1 MSSLL
6 RGPQPFGVHFDV
18 PVTIS
23 RPTDAGHAN
32 GNKNLTAPSSFLNG
46 NHSRNYSHSA
56 TRDPRSYQKPASS
69 HGYPSSD
76 YTNPQPQQRRH
87 RSPPIYL
94 QEPTPQ
100 WARRQQPQQSS
111 QARQSH
117 YQQQKAHSVIQP
129 PVAAN
134 TPTRGTMSLDTLN
147 AKFFRLSME
156 DLVHDHELTSFLNEH
171 SYSQFSCTWLREIF
185 I

>member
-23 RPTDAGHAN
+23 RPVDAGH
-32 GNKNLTAPSSFLNG
+32 TNG

-56 TRDPRSYQKPASS
+56 TRADPRSYQKPASS
-69 HGYPSSD
+69 HGYPSD
-76 YTNPQPQQRRH
+76 YTNPQPQQSRH

-94 QEPTPQ
+94 QAPTPPQ
-100 WARRQQPQQSS
+100 WARRQQPQQS

-134 TPTRGTMSLDTLN
+134 TPTRGIMSLDTLN

-156 DLVHDHELTSFLNEH
+156 DLVHDHELTSFLKEH
-171 SYSQFSCTWLREIF
+171 SYFRALQRNFDTRLSYWNESVS
-185 I
+185 

>member
-23 RPTDAGHAN
+23 RPVDAGH
-32 GNKNLTAPSSFLNG
+32 TNG
-46 NHSRNYSHSA
+46 NHSRNYISHSA
-56 TRDPRSYQKPASS
+56 TRADPRSYQKPASS
-69 HGYPSSD
+69 HGYPSD
-76 YTNPQPQQRRH
+76 YTNPQPQQSRH

-94 QEPTPQ
+94 QAPTPQ
-100 WARRQQPQQSS
+100 WARRQPQQS

-134 TPTRGTMSLDTLN
+134 TPTRGIMSLDTLN

-156 DLVHDHELTSFLNEH
+156 DLVHDHELASFLNEH
-171 SYSQFSCTWLREIF
+171 SYFCAL
-185 I
+185 

>member
-23 RPTDAGHAN
+23 RPADVGHA
-32 GNKNLTAPSSFLNG
+32 NG

-56 TRDPRSYQKPASS
+56 TRDLRDPRSYQKPASS
-69 HGYPSSD
+69 HGYPSD
-76 YTNPQPQQRRH
+76 YTNPQPQQSRH

-94 QEPTPQ
+94 QAPTPPQ
-100 WARRQQPQQSS
+100 WARRQPQQS

-171 SYSQFSCTWLREIF
+171 SYFRALQKKF
-185 I
+185 

>member
-18 PVTIS
+18 PVTLS
-23 RPTDAGHAN
+23 RPADAGLA
-32 GNKNLTAPSSFLNG
+32 NG
-46 NHSRNYSHSA
+46 NHSRNYSHS
-56 TRDPRSYQKPASS
+56 RDPRSYQKPASS

-76 YTNPQPQQRRH
+76 YTNPQPQQSRQH

-94 QEPTPQ
+94 QAPTPQ
-100 WARRQQPQQSS
+100 WARRQPQHSS

-134 TPTRGTMSLDTLN
+134 TPTRGIMSLDTLN

-156 DLVHDHELTSFLNEH
+156 DLVHDPELTSFLNEH
-171 SYSQFSCTWLREIF
+171 SYFRALQRNFDTSLSYWNESVS
-185 I
+185 